1 MLVTCIRSNL
11 LYFVSIA
18 KDVIYPLYSFKF
30 TSANTLSGIA
40 FMNSQPML
48 AILACPYCCLK
59 ILNVTAYN
67 KSSISYSLN
76 ISQNMMHVAVAPCD
90 QTAIVAG
97 ASSGNLLYFQIMLT
111 NITLSLLQNLN
122 PAYSSA
128 PNGVTYL

>member
-1 MLVTCIRSNL
+1 
-11 LYFVSIA
+11 
-18 KDVIYPLYSFKF
+18 
-30 TSANTLSGIA
+30 
-40 FMNSQPML
+40 ML

-59 ILNVTAYN
+59 ILNVIAYN
-67 KSSISYSLN
+67 KISISYSLN
-76 ISQNMMHVAVAPCD
+76 ISQSLMHVAVAPCD

-97 ASSGNLLYFQIMLT
+97 ASSGNLLYFQIILT